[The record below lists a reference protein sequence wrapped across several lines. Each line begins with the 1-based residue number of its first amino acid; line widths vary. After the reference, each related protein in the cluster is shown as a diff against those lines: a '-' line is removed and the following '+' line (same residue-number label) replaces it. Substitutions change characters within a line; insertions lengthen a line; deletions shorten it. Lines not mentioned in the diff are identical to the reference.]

1 MRVDFYQLSR
11 DPAPLAVAQIAAK
24 AVEAG
29 KRLLIVA
36 DEDALLIKVS
46 EALWGR
52 PGTFL
57 ANGAAG
63 GPHDARQPILLS
75 DKVDAANGAT
85 CLILADGKWREGVAP
100 DCGGA
105 ECGEFERIF
114 LFFDDTTVVAAR
126 DLWKALGNRE
136 DLTRNF
142 WKQDGGKWVQAA

>member
-36 DEDALLIKVS
+36 DDDALLMKVS

-57 ANGAAG
+57 ANGPAG

-75 DKVDAANGAT
+75 DKLDPANGAT
-85 CLILADGKWREGVAP
+85 CLVLADGKWREGAESEN
-100 DCGGA
+100 GG
-105 ECGEFERIF
+105 FERTF
-114 LFFDDTTVVAAR
+114 LFFDDATVVAAR
-126 DLWKALGNRE
+126 ELWKELGSRD

>member
-36 DEDALLIKVS
+36 DDDALLMKVS

-52 PGTFL
+52 SGTFL

-75 DKVDAANGAT
+75 DKVDAANSAT
-85 CLILADGKWREGVAP
+85 CLVLADGKWREGA
-100 DCGGA
+100 G
-105 ECGEFERIF
+105 FERTF
-114 LFFDDTTVVAAR
+114 LFFDDITLTAAR
-126 DLWKALGNRE
+126 EMWKELGNRE
-136 DLTRNF
+136 GLRRNF

>member
-24 AVEAG
+24 VVEAG

-36 DEDALLIKVS
+36 EDDALLIKVS

-52 PGTFL
+52 PGSFL

-75 DKVDAANGAT
+75 DKLDPANGAT
-85 CLILADGKWREGVAP
+85 CLVLADGHWREG
-100 DCGGA
+100 DN
-105 ECGEFERIF
+105 FERTF
-114 LFFDDTTVVAAR
+114 LFFDDTTLIAAR
-126 DLWKALGNRE
+126 EIWKELGSR
-136 DLTRNF
+136 DGLTRNF

>member
-1 MRVDFYQLSR
+1 MRVDFYQLGR

-36 DEDALLIKVS
+36 EDHALLIAVS

-52 PGTFL
+52 PGSFL

-75 DKVDAANGAT
+75 DKVDPANGAT
-85 CLILADGKWREGVAP
+85 CLVLADGQWRES
-100 DCGGA
+100 
-105 ECGEFERIF
+105 ENFERTF
-114 LFFDDTTVVAAR
+114 LFFDDVTLTAAR
-126 DLWKALGNRE
+126 EMWKELGNR
-136 DLTRNF
+136 DGLTRNF